1 MPEGGFTFGFNLF
14 FSLLEMYLQSARSR
28 ERMALLLAKS
38 KKLMAPAAAAAAAVP
53 SAAEAEGEQ
62 TPAAEAQMSTGE
74 RLQVGEEYLRQ
85 LGTRP
90 LAAALMDLEKMVAAN
105 QAGSADVALTGEQN
119 EPWLTGHRVL
129 RQGIAGAMS
138 VTVR

>member
-14 FSLLEMYLQSARSR
+14 FSLLETYLQSARSR
-28 ERMALLLAKS
+28 ERIALLLAKS
-38 KKLMAPAAAAAAAVP
+38 KKLMAPAAAAAAP